1 MQIIS
6 DYTNDIRSEKKEPG
20 SYEWWYFDGLSTDG
34 KYGFT
39 IIFYEGN
46 PFSRR
51 YLTSHSVNGGQQ
63 TLASRF
69 PAISIT
75 IYDNGS
81 PVYYSFNEHR
91 PEDAEFSS
99 EQVYGRTG
107 KCAFSVEVS
116 DEKLN
121 YFLILEQE
129 LPNGDSISGNLTF
142 TSSPI
147 QLSGFSVGEGDFIS
161 EGEPHQWN
169 LVQPSADVKGEL
181 IIEGFQKHHFE
192 FAGQGYHDHN
202 LGLEPMDESFVDWYW
217 GRVHFDSMTLVY
229 YIMKKKSGDQKQ
241 AWIIG
246 KDGRLRSVDE
256 SIRLLDRS
264 FSLFGLN
271 SARKIELK
279 GGGFECLIQKD
290 SVIDNGPFY
299 QRFLTRAILH
309 DGSRVHQ
316 AQGISEYIYPKRIKS
331 RVFWPLVNMRI
342 IYQAEKAHWV
352 QKSPK
357 LYRWTW

>member
-6 DYTNDIRSEKKEPG
+6 DFTNDIRSEKKEPG
-20 SYEWWYFDGLSTDG
+20 SYEWWYFDGLSAGG

-51 YLTSHSVNGGQQ
+51 YLTSHRVNGGQHAR
-63 TLASRF
+63 ASRF

-75 IYDNGS
+75 IYENGS
-81 PVYYSFNEHR
+81 PVYYSFKEHR

-99 EQVYGRTG
+99 EQIYGRTG
-107 KCAFSVEVS
+107 NCTFSADVS
-116 DEKLN
+116 DEKLV
-121 YFLILEQE
+121 YTLILDQE
-129 LPNGDSISGNLTF
+129 LPNGDSIKGKLTF
-142 TSSPI
+142 TSSPF
-147 QLSGFSVGEGDFIS
+147 QLNGYSVDKADLS
-161 EGEPHQWN
+161 EGEELHQWN
-169 LVQPSADVKGEL
+169 LVQPSADVKGKL
-181 IIEGFQKHHFE
+181 NIEGFRKHHIE
-192 FAGQGYHDHN
+192 FAGLGYHDHN

-241 AWIIG
+241 AWVIEKNGRVRSIG
-246 KDGRLRSVDE
+246 E
-256 SIRLLDRS
+256 SIRLLDQS
-264 FSLFGLN
+264 FNMFGLY

-279 GGGFECLIQKD
+279 GGGVECLIQKD
-290 SVIDNGPFY
+290 PVIDNGPFY

-309 DGSRVHQ
+309 NGSRVLQ
-316 AQGISEYIYPKRIKS
+316 AQGIAEYIYPKRIKS
-331 RVFWPLVNMRI
+331 RLFWPLVSMRI
-342 IYQAEKAHWV
+342 IYQTEKAHWV
-352 QKSPK
+352 QKSPR